1 MHSVPYGN
9 GRFIWRLDTMRTRE
23 ARLDRRE
30 MGTRRGC
37 YRELRNSAIFNGL
50 GWRGAR
56 MRNCA
61 LHDFRL

>member
-1 MHSVPYGN
+1 MHPIPYGD
-9 GRFIWRLDTMRTRE
+9 GRAVRHLNTMGFRE
-23 ARLDRRE
+23 TRLDRRE
-30 MGTRRGC
+30 MGTRRDRRRGFC
-37 YRELRNSAIFNGL
+37 DSAIFNDL